1 MDGDNI
7 IGMAGASAGS
17 ETMWQIGV
25 NVMPGYC
32 SRGIGTKLV
41 VLFAVVV
48 FAIKTAAEDIV
59 IDFKKNLIDDL
70 KKTKP

>member
-1 MDGDNI
+1 MELFICFI
-7 IGMAGASAGS
+7 IAF
-17 ETMWQIGV
+17 
-25 NVMPGYC
+25 
-32 SRGIGTKLV
+32 L

-70 KKTKP
+70 KKPNHDDKE